1 MPKKPQVKKPIKKS
15 KSSYKSSRKSSSRR
29 KKNHRGEFNLRPY
42 LYALAF
48 LIVGGFLF
56 ISLYVFFEKA
66 NGKKESTQVTATK
79 DSGNTKLIPKASIP
93 NAVTKQLPKDIIP
106 ETKPL
111 NEKLLPSGSP
121 KDIVPETKPSNDII
135 PNDAL
140 PSPTI
145 PKDVL
150 PEEKPKVEVLN
161 LEQKS
166 ADIKPI
172 FTEQK
177 GPKIAIVI
185 DDVGVDLNR
194 SARAIKL
201 PKEITLSFLAYGKN
215 IKEQTQ
221 KARDKGHE
229 LLVHI
234 PMEAISGKDA
244 GPKTLLV
251 KSSNKDL
258 KEHLH
263 WHLSQFDGFIGIN
276 NHMGSKFTAAKEP
289 LQKIMTDIKTRKLFF
304 LDSKTAFK
312 SLVPELAKECKVP
325 CIERDVFIDHDPTSK
340 AIETQLKLIEEIA
353 LKNGTAIAIGHP
365 KDETL
370 KALEK
375 WIPTLSKKGYNL
387 VPLSALVLPWQ

>member
-1 MPKKPQVKKPIKKS
+1 MPKKPQPKKPIKKS
-15 KSSYKSSRKSSSRR
+15 KSSYKSPRKSSSGR

-66 NGKKESTQVTATK
+66 NGKKESTQVTAIKKPGITK
-79 DSGNTKLIPKASIP
+79 PIPKTPAP
-93 NAVTKQLPKDIIP
+93 NIAIKQSPKDVVP

-111 NEKLLPSGSP
+111 NEKTLSPESP

-135 PNDAL
+135 PNDIQTSST
-140 PSPTI
+140 P
-145 PKDVL
+145 PKDIL
-150 PEEKPKVEVLN
+150 PEEKPKVEVFN

-166 ADIKPI
+166 VDIKPV

-194 SARAIKL
+194 SKRAIAL

-229 LLVHI
+229 LLVHV

-251 KSSNKDL
+251 KSSDKDL

-276 NHMGSKFTAAKEP
+276 NHMGSKFTASKEP
-289 LQKIMTDIKTRKLFF
+289 LQKIMTDIKSRKLFF
-304 LDSKTAFK
+304 LDSKTASK

-325 CIERDVFIDHDPTSK
+325 CIERDIFIDHDPTPK

-353 LKNGTAIAIGHP
+353 LKNGIAIAIGHP